1 MAQNPPVD
9 VQVFGQSIWYDNI
22 SRTLINSG
30 EVQRLVDEDG
40 VLGITSNPSIFQKA
54 IANSDDYDGTIA
66 QMLGADANTIF
77 EALAIADIRDGADIL
92 RSVYD
97 RTNGADGYISLEV
110 SPLIANDTETT
121 LKEAL
126 RLFKLV
132 DRPNLMIKIP
142 ATPAGI
148 PAIEE
153 SIASGVNINIT
164 LIFSVDNYV
173 DVAEAYIR
181 GLERRLEVGQ
191 DVSNIGSVASF
202 FLSRIDAMVDQ
213 QLESNLLAARGR
225 DLDRISANQ
234 KLLGQTAIANAKLA
248 YREYQRL
255 FEGERFAKL
264 REAGAMVQRPLWAS
278 TSTKNPAYPDTLYV
292 DTLIGANTV
301 NTVPPATL
309 KAFKDHGTASATLE
323 EGWSDLDEFMKQ
335 LAGVGIDIERV
346 THALQVDGVEK
357 FANAFTELMDA
368 IEGKRQMLE
377 AGVINQQ
384 SHVMGAYET
393 DVRDMLKS
401 MQSAPHQI
409 WDRNAGWWKA
419 GPAHQ
424 KVILNRLGWLDALM
438 SDQIDRTRLAELQAQ
453 VKTQGWQ
460 HVVLLGMGGSS
471 LAPEVMAMTF
481 GLQDDFPALLVLD
494 STVPAAIQDIES
506 LIDLSRTMF
515 IVASKSGGTL
525 ETRSFFDYFWTKM
538 VDVQGSQASEHFIII
553 TDPGSALVK
562 LAPERNITQI
572 FENPA
577 DIGGRYS
584 ALSYFGLVPVAM
596 MGLDLDKLY
605 ASAERMTHAI
615 ARDVPAEGNPALW
628 LGVLMGVVAEAGRD
642 KLSLLT
648 SPQIESFGSWVE
660 QLVAESTG
668 KENEGVVPVV
678 GATFGL
684 PHDYDDDRLFVYLRL
699 DGEDTEIDEKVQALW
714 EAGHPVLTLNL
725 RDAYDLGG
733 EFLRW
738 EFATAVVGQILG
750 INPFDEPNVASAK
763 KNTNDLLDIY
773 QAKGEFPVP
782 SYFFQENNVQLYTG
796 ERTGDILDKI
806 CRQRNYDSG
815 LLSGLLA
822 AHLSLA
828 RSGEYIGLLAYLNPA
843 PEIEEAMEDIRRR
856 LRHARQR
863 AVTIGYGP
871 RYLHSTGQLHKGGPN
886 TGVFILITA
895 DEGVDLAIPDRPYSF
910 GTLNRA
916 QALGD
921 LRSLQQGRR
930 RVVHI
935 HIEGDVLAGLRK
947 LDEAIKATEAKM
959 I

>member
-9 VQVFGQSIWYDNI
+9 IQAFGQSIWYDNI
-22 SRTLINSG
+22 SRALINNG

-54 IANSDDYDGTIA
+54 IANSDDYDATIA
-66 QMLGADANTIF
+66 QMLDADANAIF

-92 RSVYD
+92 RPIYD

-110 SPLIANDTETT
+110 SPLIANDTDTT
-121 LKEAL
+121 LSEAV

-153 SIASGVNINIT
+153 AIAQGVNVNIT
-164 LIFSVDNYV
+164 LIFSVENYV
-173 DVAEAYIR
+173 DVTEAYIR
-181 GLERRLEVGQ
+181 GLERRLEAGQ
-191 DVSNIGSVASF
+191 AVSNIGSVASF
-202 FLSRIDAMVDQ
+202 FLSRIDVMVDQ
-213 QLESNLLAARGR
+213 QLESNILAARGR
-225 DLDRISANQ
+225 DLDRLTANRQ
-234 KLLGQTAIANAKLA
+234 LLGQTAIINAKLA
-248 YREYQRL
+248 YREYKRI
-255 FEGERFAKL
+255 FEGNRFAKL

-278 TSTKNPAYPDTLYV
+278 TGTKNPAYSDTMYI

-309 KAFKDHGTASATLE
+309 QAFKDHGTAAPTLE
-323 EGWSDLDEFMKQ
+323 EGWDELASFMTQ
-335 LAGVGIDIERV
+335 LADVGVEIDRV

-368 IEGKRQMLE
+368 IEGKRKMLE
-377 AGVINQQ
+377 AGVIKQQ

-401 MQSAPHQI
+401 MRDAPQQI
-409 WDRNAGWWKA
+409 WERNASWWKKD
-419 GPAHQ
+419 PDHQ
-424 KVILNRLGWLDALM
+424 KVILNRLGWLDTM
-438 SDQIDRTRLAELQAQ
+438 TSEQIDRNRLVDFQKQSKA
-453 VKTQGWQ
+453 QGWQ
-460 HVVLLGMGGSS
+460 HAVLLGMGGSS

-481 GLQDDFPALLVLD
+481 GLQDDYPALLVLD
-494 STVPAAIQDIES
+494 CTVPSRIQDIED
-506 LIDLSRTMF
+506 LIDLKQTIF
-515 IVASKSGGTL
+515 IVASNSGGTI
-525 ETRSFFDYFWTKM
+525 ETRSFFDYFWAKM
-538 VDVQGSQASEHFIII
+538 VEAQGDQAGEHFVII
-553 TDPGSALVK
+553 TDPGSALVTV
-562 LAPERNITQI
+562 AQERNIAEV

-584 ALSYFGLVPVAM
+584 ALSYFGLVPAAM
-596 MGLDLDKLY
+596 MGLDLEKLL
-605 ASAERMTHAI
+605 ASADRMTHAI

-628 LGVLMGVVAEAGRD
+628 LGVLMGVVSEAGRD
-642 KLSLLT
+642 KLSLLM

-699 DGEDTEIDEKVQALW
+699 DREDTEIDEKVQALW

-725 RDAYDLGG
+725 RNAYDLGG

-738 EFATAVVGQILG
+738 EFATAVVGQMLG
-750 INPFDEPNVASAK
+750 INPFDEPNVATAK
-763 KNTNDLLDIY
+763 KNTNDLLEIY
-773 QAKGEFPVP
+773 QEKGEVPVA
-782 SYFFQENNVQLYTG
+782 SYFFQEDKVRLYTG
-796 ERTGDILDKI
+796 NRTGEILDKI

-828 RSGEYIGLLAYLNPA
+828 RSGEYIGILAYLNPT
-843 PEIEEAMEDIRRR
+843 PEIEEALEDIRRR

-886 TGVFILITA
+886 KGVFILITA
-895 DEGVDLAIPDRPYSF
+895 DDGVDIDIPDRPYSF

-935 HIEGDVLAGLRK
+935 HIDGDVLAGLRK
-947 LDEAIKATEAKM
+947 LDEAIEATEAKM

>member
-1 MAQNPPVD
+1 MAHNPPVE
-9 VQVFGQSIWYDNI
+9 VQAFGQSIWYDNI
-22 SRTLINSG
+22 SRALINNG

-40 VLGITSNPSIFQKA
+40 VMGITSNPSIFQKA
-54 IANSDDYDGTIA
+54 IAHSDDYDETIA
-66 QMLGADANTIF
+66 KMLDADANAIF
-77 EALAIADIRDGADIL
+77 EALAIADIQDGADIL
-92 RSVYD
+92 RPVYD

-121 LKEAL
+121 LNEAI

-153 SIASGVNINIT
+153 AIAQGVNVNIT
-164 LIFSVDNYV
+164 LIFSVANYIE
-173 DVAEAYIR
+173 VAEAYIR
-181 GLERRLEVGQ
+181 GLERRLEAGQ
-191 DVSNIGSVASF
+191 AVSKIGSVASF
-202 FLSRIDAMVDQ
+202 FLSRIDSMVDQ
-213 QLESNLLAARGR
+213 QLESNILAARGR
-225 DLDRISANQ
+225 DLDRLTANR
-234 KLLGQTAIANAKLA
+234 KLLGLTAINNAKLA
-248 YREYQRL
+248 YREYQAI

-292 DTLIGANTV
+292 DSLIGANTV

-309 KAFKDHGTASATLE
+309 KDFKDHGTAAATLE
-323 EGWSDLDEFMKQ
+323 EGWDELDVFMEQ
-335 LAGVGIDIERV
+335 LADVGVDIERV

-357 FANAFTELMDA
+357 FADAFNDLMDA
-368 IEGKRQMLE
+368 IEGKRQMLQ
-377 AGVINQQ
+377 AGVIDRQ

-393 DVRDMLKS
+393 DVRDMLEN
-401 MQSAPHQI
+401 MLDAPRRI
-409 WDRNAGWWKA
+409 WERDASWWKDD
-419 GPAHQ
+419 PDHQ
-424 KVILNRLGWLDALM
+424 KVILNRLGWLDSIT
-438 SDQIDRTRLAELQAQ
+438 SDQIDRQRLADLQVQ
-453 VKTQGWQ
+453 VKEQDWQ

-481 GLQDDFPALLVLD
+481 GLQDGFPALLVLD
-494 STVPAAIQDIES
+494 STVPTSIQEIET
-506 LIDLSRTMF
+506 LVDLSQTMF
-515 IVASKSGGTL
+515 IVASKSGGTI
-525 ETRSFFDYFWTKM
+525 ETRSFFDYFWAKM
-538 VDVQGSQASEHFIII
+538 TELKGDKAGKHFVII
-553 TDPGSALVK
+553 TDPGSALTKV
-562 LAPERNITQI
+562 AVERKIDLV

-584 ALSYFGLVPVAM
+584 ALSYFGLVPAAM
-596 MGLDLDKLY
+596 MGLNLEKLY

-615 ARDVPAEGNPALW
+615 ARDVPADGNPALW
-628 LGVLMGVVAEAGRD
+628 LGTLIGVVAEAGRD
-642 KLSLLT
+642 KLSLLM
-648 SPQIESFGSWVE
+648 SPQIESFGNWVE

-668 KENEGVVPVV
+668 KEGEGVVPVV
-678 GATFGL
+678 GATFGM

-699 DGEDTEIDEKVQALW
+699 DGEDTEIDAKVRTLW
-714 EAGHPVLTLNL
+714 EAGHPVLILRL

-738 EFATAVVGQILG
+738 EFATAVVGQMMG

-763 KNTNDLLDIY
+763 KNTNELLDVY
-773 QAKGEFPVP
+773 QEKGEFPVA
-782 SYFFQENNVQLYTG
+782 SYFFQEDNVRLYTG
-796 ERTGDILDKI
+796 NRTGEILDKI
-806 CRQRNYDSG
+806 CHQRNYDSS

-828 RSGEYIGLLAYLNPA
+828 RSGEYIGILAYLNA
-843 PEIEEAMEDIRRR
+843 SPEIEEALEDIRRR

-886 TGVFILITA
+886 KGVFILITA
-895 DEGVDLAIPDRPYSF
+895 DDGVDREIPDRPYTF

-935 HIEGDVLAGLRK
+935 HIDGNVLAGLRK
-947 LDEAIKATEAKM
+947 LTEAIEATEAKM